1 MVAGTGG
8 SSQSTVSVYA
18 EPKPRVNHS
27 LLMPVIPKARFQHDP
42 RIGLGCR
49 RSDQTAFADQ
59 ETSQVA
65 RPHLRQLSGDFTR
78 YIPNMGPHKLVTRDA
93 LRHKDG
99 KSGPIVHIPGFRDH
113 KNAVARVLVPQ
124 SRLLL
129 RIPVRVIHDRG
140 FKRENCCMS
149 SNIFQFSL
157 GRPQIKL
164 RRQSLLEPLT
174 RVVLVL
180 GIFRGNVRHFPQI
193 VPLVLTEVRVAF
205 QDLLQRVER
214 RLTRQR
220 RPIVIKCDVDRPSV
234 NPYRF

>member
-1 MVAGTGG
+1 
-8 SSQSTVSVYA
+8 
-18 EPKPRVNHS
+18 
-27 LLMPVIPKARFQHDP
+27 
-42 RIGLGCR
+42 
-49 RSDQTAFADQ
+49 
-59 ETSQVA
+59 
-65 RPHLRQLSGDFTR
+65 
-78 YIPNMGPHKLVTRDA
+78 MGPHKLVTRDA

-99 KSGPIVHIPGFRDH
+99 KSGSIVHIPGFRDH

-129 RIPVRVIHDRG
+129 RIPVRVTHDRD
-140 FKRENCCMS
+140 FKRENPS
-149 SNIFQFSL
+149 FAD
-157 GRPQIKL
+157 
-164 RRQSLLEPLT
+164 RQ
-174 RVVLVL
+174 RVVLAL

-220 RPIVIKCDVDRPSV
+220 RPIGIKCDVDRPGV